1 MSVVKYPQ
9 GAIIIY
15 EKLKIKSGDLK
26 VIKKKRIKSRQMDML
41 QGSII
46 DKILIFAIPL
56 ALGSI
61 LQQLF
66 SSIDIA
72 VVGKF
77 ASSEGQAAVGGDG
90 PVISMFLNLFIG
102 VSVGVNVVIARHIG
116 EGEKHKVKD
125 TVHTAILSSIFIGI
139 FVLILGMFTS
149 RYILEWMSTPEDVID
164 QAVVF
169 LRIYLLAVPFIMVY
183 NFGAAVL
190 RSIGDTKRPLL
201 CLVLAGFI
209 NTIVNLFL
217 VINFNMGVAGVAIGT
232 VVANIVCSSL
242 VIYFLTHEEGI
253 IRLSLKELRIDM
265 TELIEILKIGLPAGL
280 QSVVFSISNVFI
292 QTSLN
297 QYGAY
302 AVAGSAIALNFE
314 YYIYFVVTSFE
325 QAVVTFTSQNFG
337 AKQYD
342 RCKKIYRI
350 TLGLTILV
358 TLVMSLTFVFGRN
371 FFTSL
376 FTSDAETARFA
387 SIRMIV
393 LLSLYILICTYEIT
407 GGALRGLGYSM
418 TPAVIT
424 VFGTCVLRL
433 VWIATVSKWYH
444 SFEILMSVYP
454 ISWAFTCVFILGAYF
469 IISRKVFKKNLA

>member
-1 MSVVKYPQ
+1 M
-9 GAIIIY
+9 
-15 EKLKIKSGDLK
+15 IKN
-26 VIKKKRIKSRQMDML
+26 KRITNSQQMDML
-41 QGSII
+41 QGSLV

-77 ASSEGQAAVGGDG
+77 ASSEGQAAVGCAG
-90 PVISMFLNLFIG
+90 PVINMFLNLFIG
-102 VSVGVNVVIARHIG
+102 ISVGVNVVIARHIG
-116 EGEKHKVKD
+116 ENKKYKVKD
-125 TVHTAILSSIFIGI
+125 TVHTAILSSVFIGI
-139 FVLILGMFTS
+139 FILILGMFTS
-149 RYILEWMSTPEDVID
+149 RYILRWMSTPEDVID
-164 QAVVF
+164 QAVIF

-183 NFGAAVL
+183 NFGSAVL
-190 RSIGDTKRPLL
+190 RSVGDTKRPLL

-209 NTIVNLFL
+209 NTVVNLFL

-232 VVANIVCSSL
+232 VIANIVCSSL
-242 VIYFLTHEEGI
+242 IIYFLTHEEGVI
-253 IRLSLKELRIDM
+253 KLSLNELRINKE
-265 TELIEILKIGLPAGL
+265 ELIEILKIGLPAGL
-280 QSVVFSISNVFI
+280 QSVVFSIANVFI

-314 YYIYFVVTSFE
+314 YYIYFAITSFE

-350 TLGLTILV
+350 TFSLTILV
-358 TLVMSLTFVFGRN
+358 TLAMSLTFVLGRD

-376 FTSDAETARFA
+376 FTSDVETAKFA
-387 SIRMIV
+387 SIRMIE
-393 LLSLYILICTYEIT
+393 LLSFYILICTYEIT

-433 VWIATVSKWYH
+433 VWIATISKWYPG
-444 SFEILMSVYP
+444 FEILMSVYP
-454 ISWAFTCVFILGAYF
+454 ISWAVTAVFILGAYF
-469 IISRKVFKKNLA
+469 IIRRKLFSKSVQ